1 MERARRSIQY
11 QQRIIAEQ
19 TKTLQDWLE
28 LDHFTT
34 QGGSS
39 AEDFYDLCQWSL
51 QTAADR
57 TAPAFAAGGQ

>member
-28 LDHFTT
+28 LDELHDTRR
-34 QGGSS
+34 QQRRR
-39 AEDFYDLCQWSL
+39 LL
-51 QTAADR
+51 
-57 TAPAFAAGGQ
+57 